1 MDQAIPL
8 RGPVVRLGRAATED
22 VQLLDPR
29 VSRRHAL
36 LEEVAGGWRLVDQG
50 SSDGTRVNG
59 LRLAAGEARYLRDGD
74 VLELGRSRLRYE
86 AGRLWVPQGTRLGAG
101 GASPVSQGS
110 PGLIWLG
117 AGLVVA
123 LLLWLNT
130 PGTAPPNQ
138 GPRVNTWATQRAVEA
153 TLTAQAPTLPVPTT
167 DTPAPSPTV
176 RPTRTPRPPTQRPIV
191 VGPTL
196 TAAPN
201 EPSRTPIAF
210 PTDIP
215 HGIPAGERLVLA
227 DYFAW
232 YDNWDLCNVSGG
244 DRPAEPY
251 HSDDS
256 GAIRRQVKQ
265 ALGAGIDGFTLHWV
279 GQGDRTDGNFAKLL
293 QQSRGT
299 RFASTV
305 VVEQHFF
312 QGRRSLDDVA
322 AALRYLMDRYAG
334 DPNFLRWGGRPV
346 LFFVDMD
353 RIDGAN
359 GIAAARDAWAEVRRR
374 VDPGRQA
381 IWIAEGDN
389 SALPYLDVFDGL
401 YTYRVVHRGMPSAYQ
416 QLPRNAQQLRAKA
429 SAQGRRLLWVATIM
443 PGWDDERSTCMTDV
457 RKPAP
462 PFKRDRENGAF
473 YRANFETALGSAP
486 DILYVNSFNEW
497 VEGHYI
503 EPSAQFGDLYLR
515 LTGDFAAR
523 FKQGS

>member
-1 MDQAIPL
+1 MDQPIPL
-8 RGPVVRLGRAATED
+8 RGPVVRLGRAASED
-22 VQLLDPR
+22 VQLSDPR
-29 VSRRHAL
+29 VSRRHAV
-36 LEEVAGGWRLVDQG
+36 LEEGGGGWRLVDQG
-50 SSDGTRVNG
+50 SRHGTRVNG
-59 LRLAAGEARYLRDGD
+59 QAVAAGAARYLQDGD
-74 VLELGRSRLRYE
+74 VLELGNARLRY
-86 AGRLWVPQGTRLGAG
+86 AGGQLWVPAGTLLGAAAA
-101 GASPVSQGS
+101 GAPPGS

-117 AGLVVA
+117 AGLVIA
-123 LLLWLNT
+123 LLLWLQT
-130 PGTAPPNQ
+130 PAAAPPQ
-138 GPRVNTWATQRAVEA
+138 RPEVNTWATQRAVEA
-153 TLTAQAPTLPVPTT
+153 ALTAQAPTLQPPIT
-167 DTPAPSPTV
+167 DTPAPRPTV
-176 RPTRTPRPPTQRPIV
+176 RPTRKP
-191 VGPTL
+191 GPTTVKP
-196 TAAPN
+196 TAGGPTVPPAPE

-210 PTDIP
+210 PPD
-215 HGIPAGERLVLA
+215 IPAGERLVLA

-251 HSDDS
+251 HSDDA
-256 GAIRRQVKQ
+256 GAIRRQVQQ

-279 GQGDRTDGNFAKLL
+279 GQGDRTDSNFARLL

-312 QGRRSLDDVA
+312 QGRKSLDEVA
-322 AALRYLMDRYAG
+322 GALRYLMDRYAG
-334 DPNFLRWGGRPV
+334 DSNFLRWGGRPV

-353 RIDGAN
+353 RIDGSN
-359 GIAAARDAWAEVRRR
+359 GITAARDAWAEVRRR
-374 VDPGRQA
+374 VDPNREA

-416 QLPRNAQQLRAKA
+416 KLPRYAQQLRAKA
-429 SAQGRRLLWVATIM
+429 NAQGRRLLWVATIM
-443 PGWDDERSTCMTDV
+443 PGWDDERSTCMADV

-473 YRANFETALGSAP
+473 YRATFETALGTAP

-503 EPSAQFGDLYLR
+503 EPSALFGDLYLR

-523 FKQGS
+523 FKQGG